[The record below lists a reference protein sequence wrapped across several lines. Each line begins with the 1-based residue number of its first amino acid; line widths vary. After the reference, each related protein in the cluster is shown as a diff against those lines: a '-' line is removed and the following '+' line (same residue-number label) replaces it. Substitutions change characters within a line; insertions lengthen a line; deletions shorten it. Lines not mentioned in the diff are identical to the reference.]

1 MSLKKW
7 IVSGAAALAL
17 MGTVATAA
25 PQAVTVEKDG
35 TGDYLI
41 APAYYAIANWKTE
54 LKVVNTN
61 TTRAVAAKVV
71 VRDSK
76 SCDELVDFVIYL
88 TPGDV
93 WTGTLYEENGKVY
106 LKSTDDSMI
115 IGGQVASPSNPII
128 VGGKSITVNY
138 NGKDPATATDKSVI
152 KNVYW
157 HGYVEV
163 FGLVNYSPKDI
174 EQYYH
179 DNFDNDY
186 PVRDEDDSCDPLD
199 KLVMYKAIKDGNG
212 LRDFDND
219 EDVANSDLM
228 GKTTIYAE
236 SSDVNGRRF
245 MQLNMAAFGNM
256 SNEPLYTGIYGAQT
270 ALGTVV
276 DDKDKVASLDAALA
290 KDHIYVM
297 YEGDGNTINPI
308 RTHFTIPTKKYWF
321 TEGLNGM
328 PSAYSLVNIINTP
341 ANGPITLPFE
351 YYYTIN
357 TNTTPVTFRDNK
369 EHCNACNNT
378 GTEVS
383 GQQTE
388 DCSIKIHE
396 ELHFFEDKKR
406 TSLYDSSDPIAQYA
420 FKEGGYIDFDLSGIT
435 YNGKMNNDN
444 NVTFKGMPIIPTTF
458 TAKNVQG
465 IYLNNWLYNQY
476 HEGNVTSAPSS
487 FDSDISNND

>member
-25 PQAVTVEKDG
+25 PQPVTVEKDG

-93 WTGTLYEENGKVY
+93 WTGTLYEEGGKVY

-115 IGGQVASPSNPII
+115 IGGQVASPDNPIV

-138 NGKDPATATDKSVI
+138 DGKDPLTGADKSVVQ
-152 KNVYW
+152 NVYW
-157 HGYVEV
+157 HGYVEI
-163 FGLVNYSPKDI
+163 FGLVNYSPTDI
-174 EQYYH
+174 ETWYKNNI
-179 DNFDNDY
+179 DNTFV
-186 PVRDEDDSCDPLD
+186 PRTADEACKPLD
-199 KLVMYKAIKDGNG
+199 KLVMYKTVKDGDN
-212 LRDFDND
+212 LRTLDND
-219 EDVANSDLM
+219 QDVANSDLM
-228 GKTTIYAE
+228 GKVTIYAE
-236 SSDVNGRRF
+236 SADVNGRRF
-245 MQLNMAAFGNM
+245 MQINMAAFGNM
-256 SNEPLYTGIYGAQT
+256 SNQAQHGSAGNPIYGTQT
-270 ALGTVV
+270 SLLSVV
-276 DDKDKVASLDAALA
+276 DDADKVASLDAALA

-297 YEGDGNTINPI
+297 YEGDGTAINPI
-308 RTHFTIPTKKYWF
+308 RTHFTVPTKKYWF
-321 TEGLNGM
+321 SDAAAM
-328 PSAYSLVNIINTP
+328 PTAYTLENIVNTP
-341 ANGPITLPFE
+341 TNTNIDLPFE

-357 TNTTPVTFRDNK
+357 NTATPVTFRDNK
-369 EHCNACNNT
+369 ENCNACNNT

-383 GQQTE
+383 GTE
-388 DCSIKIHE
+388 ATDCSIKIHE
-396 ELHFFEDKKR
+396 ELRFFEDVKR
-406 TSLYDSSDPIAQYA
+406 TSLYDSSDPIAKYA
-420 FKEGGYIDFDLSGIT
+420 FKEGGYIDFNLSGIT
-435 YNGKMNNDN
+435 YNGQMADDN
-444 NVTFKGMPIIPTTF
+444 NVTFNGMPVIPTTF

-476 HEGNVTSAPSS
+476 HEANVTSQPA
-487 FDSDISNND
+487 F

>member
-17 MGTVATAA
+17 MGTVAAAA
-25 PQAVTVEKDG
+25 PKPVTVEKDG

-71 VRDSK
+71 IRDSK

-115 IGGQVASPSNPII
+115 IGGQVASPSHPIV
-128 VGGKSITVNY
+128 VGGKAITVNY
-138 NGKDPATATDKSVI
+138 DGKDPNTALDKSVI

-157 HGYVEV
+157 HGYVEI
-163 FGLVNYSPKDI
+163 FGLVNYSPKAI

-179 DNFDNDY
+179 DNFNSNYQVRAND
-186 PVRDEDDSCDPLD
+186 EACKPLD
-199 KLVMYKAIKDGNG
+199 KLVMYKVVKDNTN
-212 LRDFDND
+212 LRTLSGDQ
-219 EDVANSDLM
+219 DVANSDLM
-228 GKTTIYAE
+228 GKETIYAE

-256 SNEPLYTGIYGAQT
+256 SNQPQYGSATNPIYGTQT
-270 ALGTVV
+270 SLLSVV
-276 DDKDKVASLDAALA
+276 DDADKVASLDAALA

-297 YEGDGNTINPI
+297 YEGDGNSIYPI

-321 TEGLNGM
+321 SDGNNGM
-328 PSAYSLVNIINTP
+328 PSGYNLDNIINTP
-341 ANGPITLPFE
+341 TNGAIPFPFE
-351 YYYTIN
+351 YYYTLN

-378 GTEVS
+378 GTEIS
-383 GQQTE
+383 GQEAQ
-388 DCSIKIHE
+388 DCSIKIRE

-406 TSLYDSSDPIAQYA
+406 TSLYDSSDPIAKYA
-420 FKEGGYIDFDLSGIT
+420 FKEGGYIDFNLSGIT
-435 YNGKMNNDN
+435 YDGKMDDDN
-444 NVTFKGMPIIPTTF
+444 NVTFKGMPVIPTTF
-458 TAKNVQG
+458 TAKDVQG

-476 HEGNVTSAPSS
+476 HEANVTSQPQ
-487 FDSDISNND
+487 F

>member
-17 MGTVATAA
+17 MGTIATAA
-25 PQAVTVEKDG
+25 PQPVTVEKDG

-41 APAYYAIANWKTE
+41 APAYYAIGNWSTE

-115 IGGQVASPSNPII
+115 IGGQVASPTDPII

-138 NGKDPATATDKSVI
+138 DGKDPNTGNDKSVI
-152 KNVYW
+152 KNVFW

-174 EQYYH
+174 EQWYH
-179 DNFDNDY
+179 DNRDRDFV
-186 PVRDEDDSCDPLD
+186 VRTTDEACKPLD
-199 KLVMYKAIKDGNG
+199 KLVMYKTVKDGDN
-212 LRDFDND
+212 LRTLTHDQ
-219 EDVANSDLM
+219 DVANSDLM
-228 GKTTIYAE
+228 GKVTIYAE

-256 SNEPLYTGIYGAQT
+256 SNQAQHGSSTNPIYGTQT
-270 ALGTVV
+270 SLLSVV
-276 DDKDKVASLDAALA
+276 DDADKVASLDAALA
-290 KDHIYVM
+290 KDNIYVM
-297 YEGDGNTINPI
+297 YEGDGTNIYPV
-308 RTHFTIPTKKYWF
+308 RVHFTIPTKKYWF
-321 TEGLNGM
+321 SDGSNGM
-328 PSAYSLVNIINTP
+328 PSGYTLDNIINTP
-341 ANGPITLPFE
+341 TNGAINLPFE

-369 EHCNACNNT
+369 EHCKACNNT

-383 GQQTE
+383 GEEAQ
-388 DCSIKIHE
+388 DCSIKIRE

-420 FKEGGYIDFDLSGIT
+420 FKEGGYIDFNLSGIT
-435 YNGKMNNDN
+435 YDGKMDDDN

-465 IYLNNWLYNQY
+465 TTLNNWLYNQY
-476 HEGNVTSAPSS
+476 HKANVTSQPS
-487 FDSDISNND
+487 F